1 MPHSSAG
8 RGPVAGGPSRTRPTR
23 LLTAVA
29 LPVLLAATSVPAA
42 AAPVAAGAL
51 TAPVAALKTAT
62 SAPRTGEAPG
72 APGAQARW
80 TTGAKNGLGTSAG
93 TDSKVWFTLT
103 GGMMSEV
110 YYPGVDVANVK
121 SLQVVVSDG
130 ATFTDVEETD
140 TVQRVQLRD
149 RRSLSYRQVNTD
161 VDGRYRVVKSYVTDP
176 ARASVVVRIS
186 VVSLDGGDYDAY
198 LLYDPH
204 LANSGRGDTGRTVG
218 RRLVATDRTGD
229 SPVASAL
236 AARPR
241 FQATSSGFDG
251 TSDGL
256 TDLAGDHTLDWRYDS
271 ARDGNVV
278 QVAKLR
284 RDRDG
289 TSTSVVALSFA
300 RGRQPALD
308 KARAS
313 LATAWG
319 SLREDYR
326 DGWHRYLDRLSPAPR
341 SVADSRRLATQYDV
355 ALMTL
360 RAHEDKTYRGANIA
374 SLTVPW
380 GEAVNA
386 DEPGVGGYHLVW
398 ARDLYQV
405 ATAQLAA
412 GDVGAA
418 NRSLDYLFD
427 VQQNEDGSFPQ
438 NTLLDGTPYFGSL
451 QLDEV
456 ALPIVL
462 ARQLRRF
469 DADTWDHVRRA
480 ADFLVSH
487 GPATPQERW
496 EEEGGYSPSTIAAQ
510 IAGLV
515 AAADLARRQG
525 DQAARTLYLAT
536 ADDWRSNVKQ
546 WTVTTTG
553 LLGDGHHFL
562 RIDDN
567 GDPDDGGMV
576 EINNGGGTD
585 AERAVVDAGFLELV
599 RLGVLPADDP
609 DVTGSLPEVDATI
622 GRQTPN
628 GFLFYRYN
636 HDGYGEKAD
645 GSPYDGT
652 GVGRLWPL
660 LTGERGEYALAA
672 GRSARSHLEAMART
686 GNAGYMIPE
695 QVWDQP
701 DGHGFRFGEGT
712 GSATPLAWSMA
723 QFVRLAVSID
733 AGRPVER
740 PEVVTRRYAA
750 ERPAGPGLEL
760 ISPTADQTTAADS
773 IEVAGTT
780 DGRAAYVHVGGR
792 TVRLRL
798 DADGQFSRQVPL
810 ELGRNVVTVA
820 AVGDDGGTT
829 LVQRA
834 VTSTNLGTPLGSV
847 DDPAG
852 DDHGPGSYVYPT
864 NDAFVD
870 GAFDLTR
877 LGVYQSDDTVNL
889 ALTIDGELTN
899 PWGGDQISV
908 QRFDVYVRPGGAT
921 SEGTVAA
928 RTGTNAAIA
937 APYSFAVTADGFS
950 GSAIRDAD
958 DEVVAQATLTAIPDL
973 HQLVISVPS
982 SAFSGLNLASAR
994 YVVTAM
1000 SHASTDE
1007 GAGEVRPVYSLDFW
1021 ESTAGTDQSWI
1032 QEYRFGGGAGEWTA
1046 DNAAK
1051 DTDTADPNILDVFM
1065 PVGGEQS
1072 EVLDWNAGSPVDL
1085 PYVDLAD

>member
-1 MPHSSAG
+1 MTDHTAQ
-8 RGPVAGGPSRTRPTR
+8 RRPVDARSRTRASR
-23 LLTAVA
+23 
-29 LPVLLAATSVPAA
+29 LLAAAALPLVLGAASAPAA
-42 AAPVAAGAL
+42 AVPSTGTS
-51 TAPVAALKTAT
+51 TARA
-62 SAPRTGEAPG
+62 GEAPG
-72 APGAQARW
+72 GPGVSSRW

-93 TDSKVWFTLT
+93 TGSKVWFTLT

-130 ATFTDVEETD
+130 STFTDVEGTD

-161 VDGRYRVVKSYVTDP
+161 VEGRYRVVKTYLTDP
-176 ARASVVVRIS
+176 DRASVVVKVE
-186 VVSLDGGDYDAY
+186 VVSLDGGDYRAY

-204 LANSGRGDTGRTVG
+204 LANSGRHDTGRTVDG
-218 RRLVATDRTGD
+218 RLVATDTSGER
-229 SPVASAL
+229 PVASAL

-241 FQATSSGFDG
+241 FRATSSGFDG

-256 TDLAGDHTLDWRYDS
+256 TDLRDDHALDWRHDS
-271 ARDGNVV
+271 ATNGNVV
-278 QVAKLR
+278 QVAELR

-289 TSTSVVALSFA
+289 RSTSVVALSFG
-300 RGRQPALD
+300 RGPEHALD

-313 LATAWG
+313 LGTAWG
-319 SLREDYR
+319 SLRRDYR
-326 DGWHRYLDRLSPAPR
+326 AGWHRYLDRLSPAPR
-341 SVADSRRLATQYDV
+341 SVADSTRLATQYDV

-380 GEAVNA
+380 GEAVDA

-412 GDVGAA
+412 GDEAA
-418 NRSLDYLFD
+418 ADRSLDYLFD

-469 DADTWDHVRRA
+469 DRETWDHVRRA
-480 ADFLVSH
+480 ADFLVAH
-487 GPATPQERW
+487 GPVTPQERW
-496 EEEGGYSPSTIAAQ
+496 EEEGGYSPSTIAAE

-515 AAADLARRQG
+515 SAADLARRQG
-525 DQAARTLYLAT
+525 DEAARALYLAT
-536 ADDWRSNVKQ
+536 ADDWRSRVKE

-553 LLGDGHHFL
+553 LLGDQRYFL
-562 RIDDN
+562 RVDGN
-567 GDPDDGGMV
+567 GDPDDGQLL
-576 EINNGGGTD
+576 EINNGGGTHD
-585 AERAVVDAGFLELV
+585 ERAVVDAGFLELV

-622 GRQTPN
+622 GKQTPN

-636 HDGYGEKAD
+636 HDGYGENAD

-672 GRSARSHLEAMART
+672 GRSARSHLETMART
-686 GNAGYMIPE
+686 GNDGFLIPE

-701 DGHGFRFGEGT
+701 DAHGFRLGEGT

-723 QFVRLAVSID
+723 QFVRLAASID

-740 PEVVTRRYAA
+740 PEVVARRYAA
-750 ERPAGPGLEL
+750 ARPAGPDLEL
-760 ISPTADQTTAADS
+760 TSPTADQTTAADS
-773 IEVAGTT
+773 VEVSGTT
-780 DGRAAYVHVGGR
+780 DGRKAYVHVGGR
-792 TVRLRL
+792 TLRL
-798 DADGQFSRQVPL
+798 ALDEDGDFSRQVS
-810 ELGRNVVTVA
+810 LGLGQTRITVA
-820 AVGDDGGTT
+820 AVGADGGTT
-829 LVQRA
+829 LLQRT
-834 VTSTNLGTPLGSV
+834 VTSTNLGTPLGSK

-877 LGVYQSDDTVNL
+877 LGVYEADDTVNL

-908 QRFDVYVRPGGAT
+908 QRFDVYVRPGGVT
-921 SEGTVAA
+921 SAGTVAA
-928 RTGTNAAIA
+928 RTGTHADLA
-937 APYSFAVTADGFS
+937 APYSFVVTADGFS

-958 DEVVAQATLTAIPDL
+958 DRVVAQATLTAIPDL
-973 HQLVISVPS
+973 HQLVVSVPR
-982 SAFSGLNLASAR
+982 SAFSGVNLGSAR

-1007 GAGEVRPVYSLDFW
+1007 GAGEIRPVYSLDFW

-1032 QEYRFGGGAGEWTA
+1032 QEYRFGGGAGEWSG
-1046 DNAAK
+1046 DNPTR
-1051 DTDTADPNILDVFM
+1051 DTDTSDPNVLDLLV
-1065 PVGGEQS
+1065 PDGSDQS
-1072 EVLDWNAGSPVDL
+1072 EVLDWTADDPVVL
-1085 PYVDLAD
+1085 PYVDLTD